1 MRNSRVL
8 KEKVPFAIIFNMKEL
23 KITTLIEN
31 EPDDGAELAYEHGLS
46 LFIEFDG
53 KKILFDAGQTGAFL
67 ENAVKLG
74 KQMEAVDFIFI
85 SHGHYDHSGGV
96 PTLLDYLRDW
106 NGEKSDSS
114 RISMYV
120 GAELFIPK
128 YKKLPDDNWH
138 YNGNPFTEAEV
149 ADAPVELHKL
159 TEDVTYITKK
169 IMVFKNFVRYTEY
182 EKTNPKFY
190 VKQDNIGNFY
200 KPDEFVDEIV
210 LGLLTSKGLVL
221 VVGCSHVG
229 IVNIMENVTRRTGL
243 PIYSVLGGTHLVEAD
258 EQRLQKT
265 VAAMRNYN
273 LQEIAVSHCTGEQGM
288 ALVQEEFGLGFVRNN
303 TGNIY
308 RL

>member
-1 MRNSRVL
+1 ML
-8 KEKVPFAIIFNMKEL
+8 KENVPFAIIFNMKEL

-53 KKILFDAGQTGAFL
+53 KKILFDTGLTGAFL

-74 KQMEAVDFIFI
+74 KQMEAVDFICI

-120 GAELFIPK
+120 GAEFFIPK

-149 ADAPVELHKL
+149 LDAPVELHKL
-159 TEDVTYITKK
+159 TEDVTYITEK

-229 IVNIMENVTRRTGL
+229 IVNIMENVTRRTGV

-273 LQEIAVSHCTGEQGM
+273 LQEIAVSHCTGEQGLV
-288 ALVQEEFGLGFVRNN
+288 LVQQEFGLGFVRNN